1 MKKDKGQGT
10 EKGKAWLKRE
20 MRPYRPF
27 ILFLTALT
35 VAGTLLSLAF
45 AYLTRYLVNSASE
58 KDGKRLILFAVILLS
73 TLLLR
78 ILVQTAVKYL
88 SEKGRA
94 KISVELKNK
103 LFFRTLRADYASF
116 EKYHSGDLLNR
127 FDSDVTEVAA
137 DSVNIFPA
145 VAGMIVQCVG
155 AVAALLTLDP
165 LFTAIFVAGAAVVG
179 ILTALFRRK
188 VMSYHREMTEA
199 KGESRAFMQES
210 LTSALTLK
218 AYGTEEKSAEKSR
231 GLLDIYYRKR
241 MKRAR
246 FTAGMSG
253 VFSLLGNAGFIFA
266 RQRGLYLCGDLVRRG
281 DYARHDG
288 LRVYP
293 LDRFAV
299 GTAATP
305 RFRLFFRHAFGICP
319 RGERAAALR
328 AGGNPAR
335 AAGEFGYRASLCGT
349 RAFHRREAYL

>member
-241 MKRAR
+241 
-246 FTAGMSG
+246 
-253 VFSLLGNAGFIFA
+253 IPA